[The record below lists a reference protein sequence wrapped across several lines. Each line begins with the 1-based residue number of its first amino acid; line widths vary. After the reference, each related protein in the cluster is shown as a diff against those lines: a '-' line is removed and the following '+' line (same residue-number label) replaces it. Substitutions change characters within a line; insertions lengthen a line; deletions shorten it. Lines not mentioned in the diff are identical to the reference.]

1 MMPRNE
7 REAQEIKQIC
17 QAFKVNMLPEFAG
30 GDRQGRRMVVPNT
43 FNIHYMYLG
52 SQNQYL
58 DPISECVLTNM
69 SVSYGGDRF
78 RAFDPDSSGN
88 PPPVE
93 TQIQLD
99 FQELELITREKVLEE
114 NEPMSFGPTNS
125 TN

>member
-1 MMPRNE
+1 M
-7 REAQEIKQIC
+7 AI
-17 QAFKVNMLPEFAG
+17 FDFLF
-30 GDRQGRRMVVPNT
+30 GDR
-43 FNIHYMYLG
+43 
-52 SQNQYL
+52 
-58 DPISECVLTNM
+58 
-69 SVSYGGDRF
+69 
-78 RAFDPDSSGN
+78 N

>member
-1 MMPRNE
+1 
-7 REAQEIKQIC
+7 
-17 QAFKVNMLPEFAG
+17 
-30 GDRQGRRMVVPNT
+30 
-43 FNIHYMYLG
+43 
-52 SQNQYL
+52 
-58 DPISECVLTNM
+58 M
-69 SVSYGGDRF
+69 SVSYGGERF
-78 RAFDPDSSGN
+78 RTFDPDSSGN